1 MIMDFYAV
9 ATVDLDGGVSS
20 SARNLFNE
28 ELKKE
33 KFYKHKL
40 TTLWTARYTS
50 GWTKA
55 AAFKDARDSIDK
67 AARIAGIAKYEALVA
82 LSDDAPTEWRKPISL
97 LGA

>member
-1 MIMDFYAV
+1 MALYAV

-20 SARNLFNE
+20 SARNVFNE

-33 KFYKHKL
+33 KFAKHKL
-40 TTLWTARYTS
+40 TTLWTVRYMD

-55 AAFKDARDSIDK
+55 TALKDARDSIDK
-67 AARIAGIAKYEALVA
+67 AARIAGIAKYEALVSLA
-82 LSDDAPTEWRKPISL
+82 DEAPTEWRKPTIL

>member
-1 MIMDFYAV
+1 MDFYAV

-20 SARNLFNE
+20 SARNTFND

-33 KFYKHKL
+33 KFNKHKL
-40 TTLWTARYTS
+40 TTLWTVHYTS

-55 AAFKDARDSIDK
+55 SALKDARDSIDK

-82 LSDDAPTEWRKPISL
+82 LADEPPTEWRKPISL